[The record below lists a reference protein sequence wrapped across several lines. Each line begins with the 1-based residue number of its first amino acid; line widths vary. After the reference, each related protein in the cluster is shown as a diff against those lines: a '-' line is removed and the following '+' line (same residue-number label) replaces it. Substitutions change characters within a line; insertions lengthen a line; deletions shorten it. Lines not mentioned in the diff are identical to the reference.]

1 MLFSLA
7 CSVPLGLQCAPGAR
21 SVAGLPFGGFARS
34 SAAGRPSARSSPL
47 MAEMAN
53 GKMLFDNVAR
63 EWRCKWQDDG
73 GGKASS
79 ATLVAIADVVDEFL
93 PQLKALDGAVVNR
106 AVCGGCLDFKLCT
119 TVPLATFGP
128 WEEAGHPPE
137 ADFLAKLE
145 AIPGVSMVE
154 TQTMTN
160 QVL

>member
-1 MLFSLA
+1 MLLLSSLSHAFSI
-7 CSVPLGLQCAPGAR
+7 
-21 SVAGLPFGGFARS
+21 S
-34 SAAGRPSARSSPL
+34 SAGRPSARSSQPM

-53 GKMLFDNVAR
+53 GKMEFDNVAR

-79 ATLVAIADVVDEFL
+79 ATLVAIADVVDE
-93 PQLKALDGAVVNR
+93 

-137 ADFLAKLE
+137 ADFLAKLK

>member
-1 MLFSLA
+1 M
-7 CSVPLGLQCAPGAR
+7 
-21 SVAGLPFGGFARS
+21 
-34 SAAGRPSARSSPL
+34 

-106 AVCGGCLDFKLCT
+106 AVCGGCPT
-119 TVPLATFGP
+119 R
-128 WEEAGHPPE
+128 
-137 ADFLAKLE
+137 
-145 AIPGVSMVE
+145 
-154 TQTMTN
+154 
-160 QVL
+160 VLLL

>member
-1 MLFSLA
+1 MLLLSSLSNAFSI
-7 CSVPLGLQCAPGAR
+7 
-21 SVAGLPFGGFARS
+21 S
-34 SAAGRPSARSSPL
+34 SAGRPSARSSPM